1 MRVSD
6 KNSSF
11 IKQGIPWI
19 IRKVINYADQELQYV
34 KLLPPT
40 HNNAKEAHDGDD
52 GHSELLS
59 EQESD
64 DEGGDNSKSPGPVV
78 LDVPPRFSFK
88 QTVRPGGFDTKN
100 EYVFDGK
107 ERVDTVPIF
116 GEIKM
121 HCSYVGLAELEQFR
135 ESGLLPAEAEIETP
149 AGAVRGQ
156 QVGASEDSRS
166 DSDSEQ
172 KKNVAI
178 VEVVSNDGWGWS
190 ATTIWGFERVV
201 EEAGV
206 AEGGDGVNGVENG
219 ESDSEDEKK
228 VPVKEVG
235 GRRRRRL
242 VKYNTTARGEDVAKA
257 RLVYDYLGEPI
268 V

>member
-1 MRVSD
+1 
-6 KNSSF
+6 
-11 IKQGIPWI
+11 
-19 IRKVINYADQELQYV
+19 V

-40 HNNAKEAHDGDD
+40 HNNAKDDDGDD
-52 GHSELLS
+52 GHSEGLS
-59 EQESD
+59 EQESG
-64 DEGGDNSKSPGPVV
+64 DEGGDNNKSVDPVV

-135 ESGLLPAEAEIETP
+135 ESGLLPAEAEIEIP
-149 AGAVRGQ
+149 ASAVGGQ
-156 QVGASEDSRS
+156 QVGASEVNSRS
-166 DSDSEQ
+166 ESGSDSQ
-172 KKNVAI
+172 KKVAI

-206 AEGGDGVNGVENG
+206 AEGGDGVNDVENG

-257 RLVYDYLGEPI
+257 RLVYDYLGELI